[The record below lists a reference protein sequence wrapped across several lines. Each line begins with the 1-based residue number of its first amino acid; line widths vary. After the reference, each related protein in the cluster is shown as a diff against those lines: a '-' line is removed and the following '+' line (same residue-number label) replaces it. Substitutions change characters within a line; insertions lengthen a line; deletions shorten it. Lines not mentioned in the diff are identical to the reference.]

1 MIAVFGIIS
10 PMYRHCRNHKAIR
23 KSLSRLKPTNT
34 VPSVLKRQTLFNII
48 LVYSRCL
55 SLNRN
60 MAALVQHPGELS
72 LKKLLATL
80 TTTLHAPIY
89 VFAVVKADAKLPPFS
104 KVQMLF
110 REDGAEGVTA
120 ILTREDAEAHQ
131 VEYSFPCKKITLNVM
146 SSLEA
151 VGFIAVIATR
161 LAKYEMGVNPVS
173 GFYHDHLFVPLGR
186 ENDAIQIL
194 ADLAEESAMAAEIQ

>member
-1 MIAVFGIIS
+1 
-10 PMYRHCRNHKAIR
+10 
-23 KSLSRLKPTNT
+23 
-34 VPSVLKRQTLFNII
+34 
-48 LVYSRCL
+48 
-55 SLNRN
+55 

-80 TTTLHAPIY
+80 TTTLHEPTY
-89 VFAVVKADAKLPPFS
+89 VFAVVKDDTKLPPFS

-110 REDGAEGVTA
+110 REDDTEGVTA

-131 VEYSFPCKKITLNVM
+131 LEYAFLCKKITLNVM
-146 SSLEA
+146 SSLDA
-151 VGFIAVIATR
+151 VGFMAVIATR

-186 ENDAIQIL
+186 EEDAVQIL
-194 ADLAEESAMAAEIQ
+194 AELAKEAKEADA